1 MFCFIVS
8 VLAKGF
14 AMFFWPV
21 AAVELE
27 EVVVGV
33 AAVLFATR
41 TYPTEGD
48 LIKSSSTVLIIRFF
62 ELRSDFASPVIL
74 YELSNA
80 PINTVPFAMEYSN
93 VVSLVM

>member
-27 EVVVGV
+27 EVV
-33 AAVLFATR
+33 ADVLFATR

-62 ELRSDFASPVIL
+62 ELRSDLASPAIL

-93 VVSLVM
+93 VTSLVI